1 MADSGR
7 PGIPGGGE
15 HETASIVDRAG
26 LLEDGDGFIAERDAV
41 FGFVRPSCRVFTPG
55 PRLVGDP
62 SPPRA
67 ASCGRRPR
75 RGEVRPAMPSDRDL
89 LKDLGDPLRH

>member
-26 LLEDGDGFIAERDAV
+26 LLEDGDGFIAERD
-41 FGFVRPSCRVFTPG
+41 RCS
-55 PRLVGDP
+55 
-62 SPPRA
+62 
-67 ASCGRRPR
+67 ASCVLAVAYSPLGPVWLATRARHGRPLAAAG
-75 RGEVRPAMPSDRDL
+75 RGGA
-89 LKDLGDPLRH
+89 KYAQQCPLTGTC